1 MDSEFQLL
9 SQKIAKLAEL
19 AQSLR
24 QENATFRAQI
34 KALTEEKAVLTT
46 KMDETSQRIA
56 HLLEQLPTA
65 FVEEQE
71 EKEEMA

>member
-9 SQKIAKLAEL
+9 SQKINQLAEL

-34 KALTEEKAVLTT
+34 KSLTEEKTILTA
-46 KMDETSQRIA
+46 KMEEASQRVIQ
-56 HLLEQLPTA
+56 LLDQLPTTI
-65 FVEEQE
+65 VEE